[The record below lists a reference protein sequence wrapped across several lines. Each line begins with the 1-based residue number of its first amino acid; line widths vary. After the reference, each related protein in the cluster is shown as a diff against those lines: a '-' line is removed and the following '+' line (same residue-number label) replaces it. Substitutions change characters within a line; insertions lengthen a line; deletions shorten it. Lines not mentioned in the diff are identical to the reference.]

1 MNQPL
6 KRFGLWAAGILAVC
20 LLLEGVLFQADA
32 LRSRGRAPIALNVSA
47 AQFERREIEA
57 AQDDITAVMPSS
69 REAAPTIRTEI
80 LFEEMTL
87 DDVLGAALDFTGDHQ
102 LITVQVALRDD
113 AYSQGFASADTLL
126 ALPGRQA
133 HARLEPNGTL
143 RALKISFE
151 TEDTT
156 AALTGVTLNAPVPYR
171 FSLLRFGCLLLPALF
186 IAAACCFGW
195 GQIILDRRSAAH
207 RAAYIAAALV
217 CAGLVAATALLC
229 VPFDSARFP
238 YTRALEYPFEKS
250 VYQYRSLTHAV
261 MYDMVA
267 KGRLSI
273 DAQPDEALLALENP
287 YDPTARLASGAQVM
301 FDYALYD
308 GAYYSYFGLTPVLL
322 FYTPYRL
329 LTGHLPAYT
338 TAACFFALLTV
349 AAAFLCVW
357 EAVRRW
363 VRRPPLLVVCLGAA
377 AVALGSNVLMI
388 LACAD
393 RYHLAIAAMQAF
405 FFLTLWLTLLALRQ
419 RSKGRRSLAFAL
431 AGLSAVLLV
440 GCRAT
445 GALAAAGWVMPLLIV
460 YLLDKKQ
467 AAKQKAVDALSF
479 LAPLLLGAAVIMVYN
494 QLRFGSPF
502 EFGQRWQL
510 TLEDIHYNR
519 LRLSDLPQV
528 IWRYYL
534 QGLRVTAEFPWFS
547 PDGAFTNRTGNFFY
561 GVANAGALTMPA
573 AWGALLL
580 AALPEKRRRGKLAVY
595 LCAALTTLIVAAAG
609 YAYAGAAHRYTC
621 DILPTL
627 CLIGMLTLTDLC
639 AAGSR
644 RARALACSLFAATAV
659 IAICLIFGNYR
670 GFIRQYNPAAYLR
683 LYQLFSIR

>member
-238 YTRALEYPFEKS
+238 YTRALEYPFENS
-250 VYQYRSLTHAV
+250 PYQYRSLTHAV
-261 MYDMVA
+261 MYDMLA
-267 KGRLSI
+267 RGRVSV
-273 DAQPDEALLALENP
+273 PVEPEETLLALDNP
-287 YDPTARLASGAQVM
+287 YDPTQRLESGADVM
-301 FDYALYD
+301 FDYALKD
-308 GAYYSYFGLTPVLL
+308 GQYYSYFGLTPVLV
-322 FYTPYRL
+322 FYAPFRL
-329 LTGHLPAYT
+329 LTGYLPAYT

-357 EAVRRW
+357 EAARRFLQH
-363 VRRPPLLVVCLGAA
+363 PPLLVLCLGAA
-377 AVALGSNVLMI
+377 AVALGSHVLM
-388 LACAD
+388 LLSCAD
-393 RYHLAIAAMQAF
+393 RYHLAIASMQAF
-405 FFLTLWLTLLALRQ
+405 FFLTVALGLMACRQ
-419 RSKGRRSLAFAL
+419 RRPGRRAAL
-431 AGLSAVLLV
+431 FILCDLSTVLLV
-440 GCRAT
+440 
-445 GALAAAGWVMPLLIV
+445 
-460 YLLDKKQ
+460 
-467 AAKQKAVDALSF
+467 
-479 LAPLLLGAAVIMVYN
+479 
-494 QLRFGSPF
+494 
-502 EFGQRWQL
+502 
-510 TLEDIHYNR
+510 
-519 LRLSDLPQV
+519 
-528 IWRYYL
+528 
-534 QGLRVTAEFPWFS
+534 
-547 PDGAFTNRTGNFFY
+547 
-561 GVANAGALTMPA
+561 
-573 AWGALLL
+573 
-580 AALPEKRRRGKLAVY
+580 
-595 LCAALTTLIVAAAG
+595 
-609 YAYAGAAHRYTC
+609 
-621 DILPTL
+621 
-627 CLIGMLTLTDLC
+627 
-639 AAGSR
+639 
-644 RARALACSLFAATAV
+644 
-659 IAICLIFGNYR
+659 
-670 GFIRQYNPAAYLR
+670 
-683 LYQLFSIR
+683 